1 VGLAACRDTALL
13 PRQFSRIIR
22 TFMFTCGLYNAPG
35 EFAVK
40 VGFPAKS
47 GVSGAIL
54 GVVPGSLGLGV
65 YGPSLDTKGNSV
77 AGVALLAELSER
89 SGLYLL

>member
-1 VGLAACRDTALL
+1 MEKECAKGSLCKFRGKVAWHATA
-13 PRQFSRIIR
+13 SRR
-22 TFMFTCGLYNAPG
+22 
-35 EFAVK
+35 
-40 VGFPAKS
+40 
-47 GVSGAIL
+47 

-65 YGPSLDTKGNSV
+65 YGPPSLDTKGKSV